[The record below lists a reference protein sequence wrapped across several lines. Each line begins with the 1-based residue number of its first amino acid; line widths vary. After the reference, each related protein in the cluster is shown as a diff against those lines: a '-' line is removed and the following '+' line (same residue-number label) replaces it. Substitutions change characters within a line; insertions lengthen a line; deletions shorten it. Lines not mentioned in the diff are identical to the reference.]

1 MYKLKTLNSI
11 SEIIH
16 QHLLADQYLI
26 SAQEPVPDG
35 ILVRSA
41 DMHGYDFDENLLAIA
56 RAGAGVNNIPLDEC
70 TKRGIAVFNTPGAN
84 ANAVAEL
91 VVCGLM
97 LGSRNVAGGI
107 DWARTLAGKGDQ
119 VAPLAEKGKSQF
131 AGPEVRGKTLGV
143 IGLGAIGAIVANAA
157 AQGLGMNVIGYDP
170 YISVESAWSLSRAIR
185 HAASVEE
192 IYKNADYITVHV
204 PLNNATKGMLNAD
217 AIAKMKDGV
226 HLLNFS
232 RAGLAN
238 TADLAAALDSGKVAS
253 YVTDFPTEEVLA
265 LKNTVVIPHLG
276 ASTPE
281 SEENCAAMAACELRD
296 YLELGQI
303 RNSVNLPEI
312 LLGHPDGTRILMIHG
327 NEPGMVSAISAAIGA
342 RRINI
347 NNMINKSRGD
357 VAVTVLEIDGTPD
370 QRLTN
375 ELNALP
381 GVKRVR
387 IFPRG

>member
-1 MYKLKTLNSI
+1 MYKIKTMNQI
-11 SEIIH
+11 SDVIR
-16 QHLLADQYLI
+16 QHLPADGYLI
-26 SAQEPVPDG
+26 SPEEPIPDG
-35 ILVRSA
+35 VLVRSA
-41 DMHGYDFDENLLAIA
+41 DLHDWDYGEQLLAIA
-56 RAGAGVNNIPLDEC
+56 RAGAGVNNIPIGKC
-70 TKRGIAVFNTPGAN
+70 TAQGVAVFNTPGAN

-91 VVCGLM
+91 VICGLI

-107 DWARTLAGKGDQ
+107 EWAKTLRDGPD
-119 VAPLAEKGKSQF
+119 VAELAEKGKSRF

-170 YISVESAWSLSRAIR
+170 YISVENAWSLSRAIR

-204 PLNNATKGMLNAD
+204 PLTNATQGMLNAD

-226 HLLNFS
+226 RLLNFS

-238 TADLAAALDSGKVAS
+238 AADLAAALENGKVAG
-253 YVTDFPTEEVLA
+253 YVTDFPTEEVLVM
-265 LKNTVVIPHLG
+265 KNAVVIPHLG

-296 YLELGQI
+296 YLMFGQI

-312 LLGHPDGTRILMIHG
+312 LLGQPEGIRVLMIHG

-342 RRINI
+342 RKINI
-347 NNMINKSRGD
+347 NNMINKSRGE
-357 VAVTVLEIDGTPD
+357 VAVTVLEISDVPD
-370 QRLTN
+370 RRLTN

-387 IFPRG
+387 IF